1 MPDTSQPGPVTRVL
15 APDGVA
21 LAVHELGTGEP
32 LVCLPG
38 GPMRASRYLGDLGGL
53 SGVRRLVRPDLRGT
67 GASAPSPDPAGYR
80 TDRLVP
86 DVEALRQHLGLD
98 RMDVLGHSAGA
109 SLAIVYAARHPERV
123 RRLVLVT
130 PSLRAVGIAVPD
142 EDRRA
147 VADLR
152 ADEPWFPAA
161 SAALHALAAG
171 TATEDDEEA
180 VTPFFYGRYDDAARA
195 HHAGAA
201 DEMNTRAATAS
212 VAAGAF
218 DPRPRGPPSR
228 ASRRRCSC
236 SPGSS
241 TSTRRRSGWP
251 SSPRSCPTGS
261 SPSSRERGTTPGW
274 TTPTR
279 SYAWS
284 PTSWPARPADP
295 SARPVTG

>member
-1 MPDTSQPGPVTRVL
+1 MPDDEPTGGHVTRVL
-15 APDGVA
+15 APDGVS
-21 LAVHELGTGEP
+21 LAVHELGAGEP

-53 SGVRRLVRPDLRGT
+53 SSVRRLVRPDLRGT
-67 GASAPSPDPAGYR
+67 GASAPSPDPTGYR

-86 DVEALRQHLGLD
+86 DVEALREHLGLE
-98 RMDVLGHSAGA
+98 RMDLLGHSAGA
-109 SLAIVYAARHPERV
+109 SLAMLYAVRHPERV

-130 PSLRAVGIAVPD
+130 PSLRAVGFAVSD

-201 DEMNTRAATAS
+201 DEMNVPAAAAS

-218 DPRPRGPPSR
+218 DPEATKEALARLEAPALVLAGELDVNTPPARVAELVALMPRGEL
-228 ASRRRCSC
+228 AVQ
-236 SPGSS
+236 PGGGHYPWLDDPDAFV
-241 TSTRRRSGWP
+241 RVVAEFLSG
-251 SSPRSCPTGS
+251 PTI
-261 SPSSRERGTTPGW
+261 
-274 TTPTR
+274 
-279 SYAWS
+279 
-284 PTSWPARPADP
+284 
-295 SARPVTG
+295 